1 MRTYNLR
8 KPEAGV
14 YDAIIVAVAHD
25 QFKAMGA
32 PALRALGKPRHVLY
46 DLKYA
51 LSSGA
56 SDLRL

>member
-1 MRTYNLR
+1 MAQ
-8 KPEAGV
+8 KGIAGSRILV
-14 YDAIIVAVAHD
+14 MAHE

-46 DLKYA
+46 DLKHTLPA
-51 LSSGA
+51 DA